1 MNTPVVGD
9 RFAILVQEDEIK
21 SMYYDIDCLK
31 NKLKNNNLK
40 VSEYKKISDE
50 IDQIKK
56 NPRKRA
62 RII

>member
-56 NPRKRA
+56 KPRKRA